1 MNVFT
6 STAVFMY
13 LPAML
18 LARQVMIFSDVSIIC
33 VSVCVYYKKLRYREE
48 HSASVVV
55 SWCTL

>member
-1 MNVFT
+1 
-6 STAVFMY
+6 MY